1 MGNCCANCKQRERD
15 SLIVY
20 PDEEEIEF
28 PQYSSFSDEQ
38 LECLE
43 KENNFFRFITLIEY
57 INLLAYF
64 TLDTATLPY
73 EGPFKL
79 NFSSKDEFLSN
90 YFYEELFQSFIENAI
105 LKDREI
111 GEEETIFKEMNAEL
125 FKSLKLKL
133 KQNYNE
139 DISKKITK
147 RDLISLGILFC
158 KTSNI
163 SKIKVFFDIFKNEN
177 EEFVKSKEL
186 DEYLLSCFLI
196 SSYCMISAKKK
207 LSQINPSIPG
217 FSLEELKE
225 LLQFSEL
232 KDCQNLVKYFN
243 DTFFT
248 KNSFSWKEFKIKFKE
263 NGFGWIFSTKGI
275 RQKLQENNKIYNV

>member
-15 SLIVY
+15 SLIAY

-147 RDLISLGILFC
+147 RDLICLGILFC

-163 SKIKVFFDIFKNEN
+163 SKIKVVFDIFKDEN
-177 EEFVKSKEL
+177 E
-186 DEYLLSCFLI
+186 
-196 SSYCMISAKKK
+196 
-207 LSQINPSIPG
+207 
-217 FSLEELKE
+217 
-225 LLQFSEL
+225 
-232 KDCQNLVKYFN
+232 
-243 DTFFT
+243 
-248 KNSFSWKEFKIKFKE
+248 
-263 NGFGWIFSTKGI
+263 
-275 RQKLQENNKIYNV
+275 

>member
-1 MGNCCANCKQRERD
+1 MILN
-15 SLIVY
+15 
-20 PDEEEIEF
+20 
-28 PQYSSFSDEQ
+28 SFQ
-38 LECLE
+38 L
-43 KENNFFRFITLIEY
+43 N
-57 INLLAYF
+57 
-64 TLDTATLPY
+64 
-73 EGPFKL
+73 
-79 NFSSKDEFLSN
+79 EFLSN

-105 LKDREI
+105 LKDREV

-163 SKIKVFFDIFKNEN
+163 SKIKVVFDIFKNEN

-186 DEYLLSCFLI
+186 DEYLLCCFLI

-207 LSQINPSIPG
+207 
-217 FSLEELKE
+217 
-225 LLQFSEL
+225 
-232 KDCQNLVKYFN
+232 
-243 DTFFT
+243 
-248 KNSFSWKEFKIKFKE
+248 IKS
-263 NGFGWIFSTKGI
+263 N
-275 RQKLQENNKIYNV
+275 